1 MLPRT
6 NCSGV
11 TDGDTFFVVQGPHGI
26 GNNSVFRPITTADD
40 IACSGAGNANRTILK
55 IGFPVGSRS
64 DLSHGLAGTIRVMSS
79 HRITLFVGAAGFM
92 VLVALVRG
100 DNDCGTVRRES
111 TKCLE
116 HVNRTHDISLI
127 GLDGDCIGAP
137 HKWLSRHMNHE
148 IRPERVD
155 GFANSLPIP
164 NIGHFML

>member
-11 TDGDTFFVVQGPHGI
+11 TDGDAFFVVQGPHGI
-26 GNNSVFRPITTADD
+26 GNNSVFRPITAADD
-40 IACSGAGNANRTILK
+40 IACPGAGNANLTILK
-55 IGFPVGSRS
+55 IRFPVSRCS
-64 DLSHGLAGTIRVMSS
+64 DFGHSFARAVGVVTTE
-79 HRITLFVGAAGFM
+79 RITLFVVPTRLM

-100 DNDCGTVRRES
+100 DNDCGTVRCES

-164 NIGHFML
+164 NVGHFML